1 MSGAGNGSSQD
12 GSEPRRGEITP
23 ADREAF
29 KRRAEAL
36 GKHLEEVK
44 QRREPMSRE
53 EQQARGSA
61 LGQAFKISVELVAGV
76 AVGGFIG
83 WAIDRQLGTKPW
95 LFIVFLILGFAA
107 GMLNTIR
114 SARKM
119 QAESEP
125 MQRKAPSVKAKSVSV
140 KAVRT

>member
-1 MSGAGNGSSQD
+1 MSGAGNGSSND
-12 GSEPRRGEITP
+12 GSQPRRGELSP

-53 EQQARGSA
+53 EQKVRGSA

-76 AVGGFIG
+76 GVGGFIG

-95 LFIVFLILGFAA
+95 LLVVFLILGFVA

-114 SARKM
+114 SARRM
-119 QAESEP
+119 QTAAEP
-125 MQRKAPSVKAKSVSV
+125 MQRNAPSVKPDDDD
-140 KAVRT
+140 T

>member
-1 MSGAGNGSSQD
+1 MSGGGSGSSND
-12 GSEPRRGEITP
+12 GSGPRRGELTP

-29 KRRAEAL
+29 KRRTEAL
-36 GKHLEEVK
+36 GKHLDEVK
-44 QRREPMSRE
+44 QRQVPMSRE

-61 LGQAFKISVELVAGV
+61 MGQAFKISVELVAGV
-76 AVGGFIG
+76 GVGGFIG

-95 LFIVFLILGFAA
+95 LLMVFLVLGFAA

-119 QAESEP
+119 QAEAEP
-125 MQRKAPSVKAKSVSV
+125 MQRSAPSVKAEDDD
-140 KAVRT
+140 T